1 MLESSFG
8 LTFFLKVPRKKSN
21 LRYIYLRITVDGI
34 PKETSTKRKWDITR
48 WDQKSER
55 AVGTKEDAKI
65 INFFLDAIKTKVN
78 KYRNDLLYAEQSIT
92 SQKIVDFI
100 MGRLAPKVKVVE
112 EFLNHNNELLAL
124 VDVGEYAIGTHER
137 FEISKKHI
145 QEFLLFKF
153 NLEDMEFRELNYEFI
168 KDFEFYL
175 KTVKRCNNNTALKYI
190 TNFRKIVRR
199 ALDKEIIKED
209 PFKKFTGKK
218 TKTRKKPLSAVEL
231 YKIENHT
238 FSTPR
243 LTVIRDV
250 FIFQCYTGLAYID
263 AFQLK
268 KEDIKIG
275 IDGEYWIMS
284 NRQKTESETNIPLL
298 PKALE
303 IIERYKNHPLC
314 LSRSSVLPVKS
325 NQKMNAYLKEIAD
338 LCEITCI
345 LNTHKARRTFGST
358 ITLNNDVPIHVV
370 KEMLGHS
377 SVKQTEEYAITEQ
390 QTVGRQMIELRNKLN
405 KKALF
410 DANDSLLILEKLEK
424 EILDMKEKLSFADN
438 KLSTQEPSSDLQHE
452 SIASELRNLVRK

>member
-1 MLESSFG
+1 MLESGFG

-34 PKETSTKRKWDITR
+34 PKETTTKRKWDITR
-48 WDQKSER
+48 WDQKAER
-55 AVGTKEDAKI
+55 AVGTKEDART
-65 INFFLDAIKTKVN
+65 INFFLTTIENKVN
-78 KYRNDLLYAEQSIT
+78 QFRNDLVYSERSIT
-92 SQKIVDFI
+92 SQKIIDFI
-100 MGRLAPKVKVVE
+100 MGRIAPKVKVLE

-153 NLEDMEFRELNYEFI
+153 NLEDMEFRDLNYEFI
-168 KDFEFYL
+168 KDYEFYL
-175 KTVKRCNNNTALKYI
+175 KTVKSCNNNTALKYI
-190 TNFRKIVRR
+190 SNFRKIVRR
-199 ALDKEIIKED
+199 ALDMEIIKED

-218 TKTRKKPLSAVEL
+218 TKTRKKPLTAVEL
-231 YKIENHT
+231 HKIENYT

-268 KEDIKIG
+268 REDIKIG

-284 NRQKTESETNIPLL
+284 DRQKTESETNIPLL

-303 IIERYKNHPLC
+303 IIERYKDHPLC
-314 LSRSSVLPVKS
+314 LRRRSVLPVKS
-325 NQKMNAYLKEIAD
+325 NQKMNEYLKEIAD
-338 LCEITCI
+338 LCGITCV

-358 ITLNNDVPIHVV
+358 VTLANDVPIHIV
-370 KEMLGHS
+370 KEMLGHR
-377 SVKQTEEYAITEQ
+377 SVQQTEEYAITQ
-390 QTVGRQMIELRNKLN
+390 QQSVGRQMIELRNKLDR
-405 KKALF
+405 KTSFKPE
-410 DANDSLLILEKLEK
+410 DTLLILEKLEK
-424 EILDMKEKLSFADN
+424 EILDMKEYFRS
-438 KLSTQEPSSDLQHE
+438 
-452 SIASELRNLVRK
+452 

>member
-48 WDQKSER
+48 WDQKAER
-55 AVGTKEDAKI
+55 AIGTKEDART
-65 INFFLDAIKTKVN
+65 INFFLTTIDTKVN
-78 KYRNDLLYAEQSIT
+78 QYRNDLVYGERSIT

-100 MGRLAPKVKVVE
+100 MGRVAQKVKVLE
-112 EFLNHNNELLAL
+112 EFLNHNNELRTL
-124 VDVGEYAIGTHER
+124 VDKGEYAIGTHER

-145 QEFLLFKF
+145 KEFLLFKF
-153 NLEDMEFRELNYEFI
+153 NLEDMEFRDLNYEFI
-168 KDFEFYL
+168 KDYEFYL
-175 KTVKRCNNNTALKYI
+175 KTVKSCNNNTALKYI

-199 ALDKEIIKED
+199 ALDKEIIIED
-209 PFKKFTGKK
+209 PFKKFKGKK
-218 TKTRKKPLSAVEL
+218 TKTKKKPLTAVEL
-231 YKIENHT
+231 HKIENYT

-284 NRQKTESETNIPLL
+284 DRQKTESETNIPLL

-303 IIERYKNHPLC
+303 IIEKYKDHPLC
-314 LSRSSVLPVKS
+314 LTRRSVLPVKS
-325 NQKMNAYLKEIAD
+325 NQKMNEYLKEIAD
-338 LCEITCI
+338 LCGLNVI

-358 ITLNNDVPIHVV
+358 VTLNNDVPIHVV

-390 QTVGRQMIELRNKLN
+390 QTVGRQMMELRNKLN
-405 KKALF
+405 KKAPL
-410 DANDSLLILEKLEK
+410 DPVNGLLILERLEK
-424 EILDMKEKLSFADN
+424 EILDMKEKLSFACN
-438 KLSTQEPSSDLQHE
+438 KTSAAEPSSD
-452 SIASELRNLVRK
+452 V

>member
-48 WDQKSER
+48 WDQKAER
-55 AVGTKEDAKI
+55 AIGTKEDAKT
-65 INFFLDAIKTKVN
+65 INFFLTTIETKVN
-78 KYRNDLLYAEQSIT
+78 QYRNDLVYAEHFIT
-92 SQKIVDFI
+92 SQKIIDFI
-100 MGRLAPKVKVVE
+100 LGRIAPRVKVLE
-112 EFLNHNNELLAL
+112 EFLKHNDELLAL

-137 FEISKKHI
+137 FEISKKHVK
-145 QEFLLFKF
+145 EFLFFKF
-153 NLEDMEFRELNYEFI
+153 NLEDIEFRDLNYEFI
-168 KDFEFYL
+168 KDYEFYL
-175 KTVKRCNNNTALKYI
+175 KTVKNCNNNTALKYI

-199 ALDKEIIKED
+199 AIDKEIIKED
-209 PFKKFTGKK
+209 PFKKFKGKK
-218 TKTRKKPLSAVEL
+218 TKTKKKPLTAVEL
-231 YKIENHT
+231 HKIENHI

-263 AFQLK
+263 AYQLK

-284 NRQKTESETNIPLL
+284 DRQKTESETNIPLL

-303 IIERYKNHPLC
+303 IIEKYKDHPLC
-314 LSRSSVLPVKS
+314 LTRRSVLPVKS
-325 NQKMNAYLKEIAD
+325 NQKMNEYLKEIAD
-338 LCEITCI
+338 LCGLNVI

-358 ITLNNDVPIHVV
+358 VTLNNDVPIHVV

-390 QTVGRQMIELRNKLN
+390 QTVGRQMQVLKNRLNTERVIAPEDGLSVLERMEREIQELKKQLTTAFSSSQISILN
-405 KKALF
+405 AKV
-410 DANDSLLILEKLEK
+410 E
-424 EILDMKEKLSFADN
+424 DMN
-438 KLSTQEPSSDLQHE
+438 
-452 SIASELRNLVRK
+452 

>member
-1 MLESSFG
+1 MIESSFG

-21 LRYIYLRITVDGI
+21 LRYIYLRIIVDGI
-34 PKETSTKRKWDITR
+34 PKDSSTKRRWDITR
-48 WDQKSER
+48 WDQKAER
-55 AVGTKEDAKI
+55 AVGSKEDARI
-65 INFFLDAIKTKVN
+65 INFFLDSIETKIN
-78 KYRNDLLYAEQSIT
+78 KYRNDLLYAEHSIT
-92 SQKIVDFI
+92 SQKIIDFV
-100 MGRLAPKVKVVE
+100 MGRLAPKVKVLE
-112 EFLNHNNELLAL
+112 EFLNHNNELRAL

-145 QEFLLFKF
+145 KEFLLFKF
-153 NLEDMEFRELNYEFI
+153 NLEDMEFRDLNYEFI
-168 KDFEFYL
+168 KDYEFYL

-199 ALDKEIIKED
+199 AIDKEIIKED

-218 TKTRKKPLSAVEL
+218 TKTKKKPLTTVEL
-231 YKIENHT
+231 HKIENHI

-284 NRQKTESETNIPLL
+284 DRQKTESETNIPLL

-303 IIERYKNHPLC
+303 IIKKYKDHPLC
-314 LSRSSVLPVKS
+314 LSRGTVLPVKS

-338 LCEITCI
+338 LCGITSV

-358 ITLNNDVPIHVV
+358 VTLANDVPIHIV
-370 KEMLGHS
+370 KEMLGHK
-377 SVKQTEEYAITEQ
+377 SVQQTEEYAITEQ

-405 KKALF
+405 KKASF
-410 DANDSLLILEKLEK
+410 DSDYGLLILEKLEN
-424 EILDMKEKLSFADN
+424 EILDLKKKFAISG
-438 KLSTQEPSSDLQHE
+438 KSSY
-452 SIASELRNLVRK
+452 

>member
-48 WDQKSER
+48 WDQKAER
-55 AVGTKEDAKI
+55 AIGTKEDARTT
-65 INFFLDAIKTKVN
+65 NFFLTTIETKVN
-78 KYRNDLLYAEQSIT
+78 QYRNDLVYAEHFIT
-92 SQKIVDFI
+92 SQKIIDFI
-100 MGRLAPKVKVVE
+100 LGRVAQKVKVLE
-112 EFLNHNNELLAL
+112 EFLKHNDELLAL
-124 VDVGEYAIGTHER
+124 VDTGEYAIGTHER

-145 QEFLLFKF
+145 QEFLSFKF
-153 NLEDMEFRELNYEFI
+153 NLEDMEFRDLNYEFI
-168 KDFEFYL
+168 KDYEFYL
-175 KTVKRCNNNTALKYI
+175 KTVKSCNNNTALKYI

-209 PFKKFTGKK
+209 PFKKFKGKK
-218 TKTRKKPLSAVEL
+218 TKTWKKPLTAAEL
-231 YKIENHT
+231 HKIENHT

-284 NRQKTESETNIPLL
+284 NRQKTKVGTNVPLL

-303 IIERYKNHPLC
+303 IIEKYKDDPLC
-314 LSRSSVLPVKS
+314 LSRRSVLPVKS

-338 LCEITCI
+338 LCGITCV

-358 ITLNNDVPIHVV
+358 ITLANDVPIHIV
-370 KEMLGHS
+370 KEMLGHQ
-377 SVKQTEEYAITEQ
+377 SVQQTEEYAITEQ

-405 KKALF
+405 KKVSF
-410 DANDSLLILEKLEK
+410 DADDNLSILEKLEK
-424 EILDMKEKLSFADN
+424 EILDLKKKFNIEAKKNDF
-438 KLSTQEPSSDLQHE
+438 
-452 SIASELRNLVRK
+452 

>member
-8 LTFFLKVPRKKSN
+8 LTFFLKAPRKKN
-21 LRYIYLRITVDGI
+21 NMRFIYLRVIVDGI

-48 WDQKSER
+48 WDQKAER
-55 AVGTKEDAKI
+55 AVGTKEDART
-65 INFFLDAIKTKVN
+65 INFFLTTIETKVN
-78 KYRNDLLYAEQSIT
+78 QYRNDLIYSESSIT
-92 SQKIVDFI
+92 SQKIIDFI
-100 MGRLAPKVKVVE
+100 MGRIAPKVKVLE
-112 EFLNHNNELLAL
+112 EFLKHNEELLAL
-124 VDVGEYAIGTHER
+124 VGKGEYAIGTHER
-137 FEISKKHI
+137 FEISKKHVK
-145 QEFLLFKF
+145 EFLLFKY
-153 NLEDMEFRELNYEFI
+153 NLEDIEFRDLNYEFI
-168 KDFEFYL
+168 KDYEFYL
-175 KTVKRCNNNTALKYI
+175 KTVKSCNNNTALKYI

-199 ALDKEIIKED
+199 AIDKEIIKED

-218 TKTRKKPLSAVEL
+218 TKTKKKPLTAVEL
-231 YKIENHT
+231 HKIENYI

-243 LTVIRDV
+243 LTVMRDI

-284 NRQKTESETNIPLL
+284 DRQKTESETNIPLL

-303 IIERYKNHPLC
+303 IIKKYKDHPLC
-314 LSRSSVLPVKS
+314 LSRGTVLPVKS

-338 LCEITCI
+338 ICGLNII

-358 ITLNNDVPIHVV
+358 VTLNNDVPINVV

-390 QTVGRQMIELRNKLN
+390 QTISRKMIELRNKLDN
-405 KKALF
+405 KAILIYE
-410 DANDSLLILEKLEK
+410 DPLLILEKLEK
-424 EILDMKEKLSFADN
+424 EILDLRKKLAGKAN
-438 KLSTQEPSSDLQHE
+438 
-452 SIASELRNLVRK
+452 

>member
-48 WDQKSER
+48 WDQKAER
-55 AVGTKEDAKI
+55 AVGTKEDAKT
-65 INFFLDAIKTKVN
+65 INFFLTTIESKVN
-78 KYRNDLLYAEQSIT
+78 QYRNDLVYVERSIT
-92 SQKIVDFI
+92 SQKIIDFI
-100 MGRLAPKVKVVE
+100 MGRLAPKVKVLE
-112 EFLNHNNELLAL
+112 EFLKHNDELLAL
-124 VDVGEYAIGTHER
+124 VGKGEYAIGTHER

-145 QEFLLFKF
+145 KEFLLFKF
-153 NLEDMEFRELNYEFI
+153 NLEDMEFRDLNYEFI
-168 KDFEFYL
+168 KDYEFYL
-175 KTVKRCNNNTALKYI
+175 KTVKSCNNNTALKYI

-199 ALDKEIIKED
+199 AIDKEIIKED
-209 PFKKFTGKK
+209 PFKKFKGKK
-218 TKTRKKPLSAVEL
+218 TKTKKKPLTAVEL
-231 YKIENHT
+231 HKIENHT

-268 KEDIKIG
+268 KDDIKIG

-284 NRQKTESETNIPLL
+284 DRQKTESETNIPLL

-303 IIERYKNHPLC
+303 IIEKYKNHPLC
-314 LSRSSVLPVKS
+314 LSRRSVLPVKS

-338 LCEITCI
+338 LCGITCI

-358 ITLNNDVPIHVV
+358 VTLANDVPIHIV
-370 KEMLGHS
+370 KEMLGHR
-377 SVKQTEEYAITEQ
+377 SVQQTEEYAITEQ
-390 QTVGRQMIELRNKLN
+390 QTVGRQMQVLKNRLN
-405 KKALF
+405 AERVFAPEDGL
-410 DANDSLLILEKLEK
+410 SVLERMEK
-424 EILDMKEKLSFADN
+424 EIQELKKQLTTAFSSSQISIPNAKVEDMN
-438 KLSTQEPSSDLQHE
+438 
-452 SIASELRNLVRK
+452 

>member
-8 LTFFLKVPRKKSN
+8 LTFFLKAPRKKN
-21 LRYIYLRITVDGI
+21 NIRFIYLRVIVNGI

-48 WDQKSER
+48 WDQKAER
-55 AVGTKEDAKI
+55 AIGTKEDART
-65 INFFLDAIKTKVN
+65 INFFLTTIETKVN
-78 KYRNDLLYAEQSIT
+78 QYRNDLVYSESSIT
-92 SQKIVDFI
+92 SQKIIDFI
-100 MGRLAPKVKVVE
+100 MGRISPKVKVIE
-112 EFLNHNNELLAL
+112 EFLKHNEELLAL
-124 VDVGEYAIGTHER
+124 VSKGEYAIGTHER
-137 FEISKKHI
+137 FEISKKHVK
-145 QEFLLFKF
+145 EFLLFKY
-153 NLEDMEFRELNYEFI
+153 NLEDIEFRDLNYEFI
-168 KDFEFYL
+168 KDYEFYL
-175 KTVKRCNNNTALKYI
+175 KTVKSCNNNTALKYI

-199 ALDKEIIKED
+199 AIDKEIIKED

-218 TKTRKKPLSAVEL
+218 TKTKKKPLTAVEL
-231 YKIENHT
+231 HKIENHK
-238 FSTPR
+238 FSTSR

-284 NRQKTESETNIPLL
+284 DRQKTESETNIPLL

-303 IIERYKNHPLC
+303 IIKKYKDHPLC
-314 LSRSSVLPVKS
+314 LSKGTVLPVKS

-338 LCEITCI
+338 LCGITSI

-358 ITLNNDVPIHVV
+358 VTLNNDVPIHVV

-405 KKALF
+405 KKASF
-410 DANDSLLILEKLEK
+410 DSADGLLVLEKLQK
-424 EILDMKEKLSFADN
+424 EILDLKEQFANRD
-438 KLSTQEPSSDLQHE
+438 K
-452 SIASELRNLVRK
+452 

>member
-1 MLESSFG
+1 MIESSFG

-21 LRYIYLRITVDGI
+21 LRYIYLRIIVDGI
-34 PKETSTKRKWDITR
+34 PKETSTKRRWDMNR
-48 WDQKSER
+48 WDQKAER
-55 AVGTKEDAKI
+55 AIGSKEDARI
-65 INFFLDAIKTKVN
+65 INFFLDAIETKIN
-78 KYRNDLLYAEQSIT
+78 KYRNDLLYAEHPIT
-92 SQKIVDFI
+92 SQKIIDFV
-100 MGRLAPKVKVVE
+100 MGRLAPKVKVLE
-112 EFLNHNNELLAL
+112 EFLNHNNELRAL

-145 QEFLLFKF
+145 KEFLLFKF
-153 NLEDMEFRELNYEFI
+153 NLEDMEFRDLNYEFI
-168 KDFEFYL
+168 KDYEFYL
-175 KTVKRCNNNTALKYI
+175 KTVKSCNNNTALKYI

-199 ALDKEIIKED
+199 AIDKEIIKED
-209 PFKKFTGKK
+209 PFKKFKGKK
-218 TKTRKKPLSAVEL
+218 TKTKKKPLTGIEL
-231 YKIENHT
+231 NKIENHT

-284 NRQKTESETNIPLL
+284 DRQKTESATNIPLL

-303 IIERYKNHPLC
+303 IIEKYKNHPLC
-314 LSRSSVLPVKS
+314 LSRGTVLPVKS

-338 LCEITCI
+338 LCGLNVI

-358 ITLNNDVPIHVV
+358 VTLANDVPIHIV
-370 KEMLGHS
+370 KEMLGHQ
-377 SVKQTEEYAITEQ
+377 SVQQTEEYAITEQ

-405 KKALF
+405 KKAAF
-410 DANDSLLILEKLEK
+410 DSEDSLLFTLKKLEND
-424 EILDMKEKLSFADN
+424 ILDLKKKIAIKTEKMVDKISF
-438 KLSTQEPSSDLQHE
+438 K
-452 SIASELRNLVRK
+452 

>member
-48 WDQKSER
+48 WDQKAER
-55 AVGTKEDAKI
+55 AVGTKEDARI
-65 INFFLDAIKTKVN
+65 VNFFLAAIETKVN
-78 KYRNDLLYAEQSIT
+78 KYRNDLLYAEHFIT
-92 SQKIVDFI
+92 SQKIIDFV
-100 MGRLAPKVKVVE
+100 MGRLAPKVKVLE
-112 EFLNHNNELLAL
+112 EFLNHNDELRAL

-137 FEISKKHI
+137 FEISKKHVK
-145 QEFLLFKF
+145 EFLLFKF
-153 NLEDMEFRELNYEFI
+153 NLEDFEFRDLNYEFI

-218 TKTRKKPLSAVEL
+218 TKTRKKPLTTVEL
-231 YKIENHT
+231 HKIENHT

-284 NRQKTESETNIPLL
+284 DRQKTESETNIPLL

-303 IIERYKNHPLC
+303 IIERYKDHPLC
-314 LSRSSVLPVKS
+314 LSRGSVLPVKS
-325 NQKMNAYLKEIAD
+325 NQKMNEYLKEIAD
-338 LCEITCI
+338 LCGLNVI

-358 ITLNNDVPIHVV
+358 VTLNNDVPIHVV

-390 QTVGRQMIELRNKLN
+390 QTISRNMLELRNKLD
-405 KKALF
+405 KKTSFNFEDPLI
-410 DANDSLLILEKLEK
+410 ILEKLEK
-424 EILDMKEKLSFADN
+424 EILDLKEQLAN
-438 KLSTQEPSSDLQHE
+438 TY
-452 SIASELRNLVRK
+452 N